1 MNPVTFSTLACP
13 DWSRKMIIKKAVEF
27 GYQGIEWRG
36 GPQGHVQPTMS
47 SLETST
53 LRRMSEDAGLM
64 ALSVTTYTSF
74 VSPFVEER
82 QSNIDEL
89 KRYADLGAELGA
101 RYVRAFLGELTET
114 KNLGATL
121 YGNISTCL
129 NKASEHATSMNVHIA
144 VEPHDDF
151 VRSSVVLPILA
162 QSHPDVRVIWD
173 IGNAF
178 AAGEDPEEGFELL
191 KDRIA
196 YVQVKDGI
204 RNGTHWQLCKLGQ
217 GNVPLAKAFE
227 LLFLQNYKGAFSVEW
242 EYAWHPEL
250 DPPESALPDALQ
262 VVKGML
268 SEIRSG
274 QKENLL

>member
-13 DWSRKMIIKKAVEF
+13 DWSRELIIAKAVEF

-36 GPQGHVQPTMS
+36 GPQGHIQPTM
-47 SLETST
+47 TSQEKRT
-53 LRRMSEDAGLM
+53 LRKMSEDAGLM
-64 ALSVTTYTSF
+64 ALAVTTYTSF
-74 VSPFVEER
+74 VSESVEER

-89 KRYADLGAELGA
+89 KRYTDLAVELGA
-101 RYVRAFLGELTET
+101 TYVRAFLGELTEAIAL
-114 KNLGATL
+114 NAAL
-121 YGNISTCL
+121 YRNISACV
-129 NKASEHATSMNVHIA
+129 NDASDYATSMGVHIA
-144 VEPHDDF
+144 IEPHDDF
-151 VRSSVVLPILA
+151 ARSSVVLPVLT
-162 QSHPDVRVIWD
+162 QSQPDVLVIWD

-178 AAGEDPEEGFELL
+178 AAGEDPVDGFELL

-204 RNGTHWQLCKLGQ
+204 RSGSHWQLCTLGQ

-227 LLFLQNYKGAFSVEW
+227 LLFMQNYKGAFSVEW

-250 DPPESALPDALQ
+250 SPPESALPNALQ

-268 SEIRSG
+268 SEIHSG
-274 QKENLL
+274 QKASQQ

>member
-13 DWSRKMIIKKAVEF
+13 AWSPKTIIAKAAEF
-27 GYQGIEWRG
+27 GYEGIEWRG

-47 SLETST
+47 SLEKRT
-53 LRRMSEDAGLM
+53 LRKMSEDAGLS
-64 ALSVTTYTSF
+64 ALAVTSYTSF
-74 VSPFVEER
+74 VSPSVKER

-89 KRYADLGAELGA
+89 KHYADLAVELGA
-101 RYVRAFLGELTET
+101 PYVRAFLGELTET
-114 KNLGATL
+114 IHLDAAL
-121 YGNISTCL
+121 YGNISACL
-129 NKASEHATSMNVHIA
+129 NKASEYATSLGVRIA

-151 VRSSVVLPILA
+151 ARSSAVLSVLA
-162 QSHPDVRVIWD
+162 LSDPDVLVIWD

-178 AAGEDPEEGFELL
+178 AAGEDPVEGFELL

-196 YVQVKDGI
+196 YVQVKDGV
-204 RNGTHWQLCKLGQ
+204 RSGTHWQLCMLGQ
-217 GNVPLAKAFE
+217 GNVPLVQAFE
-227 LLFLQNYKGAFSVEW
+227 LLHQQNYKGALSVEW

-250 DPPESALPDALQ
+250 SPPEIALPAALQ

-268 SEIRSG
+268 SEMRSG

>member
-13 DWSRKMIIKKAVEF
+13 DWSREMIVAKAVEF

-36 GPQGHVQPTMS
+36 GLEGHVQPTMS
-47 SLETST
+47 SQEKRT
-53 LRRMSEDAGLM
+53 LRKMSEDVGLM
-64 ALSVTTYTSF
+64 ALAVTTYTSF
-74 VSPFVEER
+74 VSPLVEAR

-89 KRYADLGAELGA
+89 ERYADLAAELGA
-101 RYVRAFLGELTET
+101 RYIRAFLGELTD
-114 KNLGATL
+114 KINLDAVL
-121 YGNISTCL
+121 YGNISACL
-129 NKASEHATSMNVHIA
+129 NKASEYAMSVGVRIA

-151 VRSSVVLPILA
+151 ARSSVVLPILTQA
-162 QSHPDVRVIWD
+162 HPDVLVIWD

-178 AAGEDPEEGFELL
+178 AAGEDPVEGFELL

-196 YVQVKDGI
+196 YVQVKDGT
-204 RNGTHWQLCKLGQ
+204 RSGAHWQICNFGQ
-217 GNVPLAKAFE
+217 GNVPLVQAFE
-227 LLFLQNYKGAFSVEW
+227 LLHQQNYEGAFSVEW

-250 DPPESALPDALQ
+250 SPPEIGLPAALQ

-268 SEIRSG
+268 SEVRSG